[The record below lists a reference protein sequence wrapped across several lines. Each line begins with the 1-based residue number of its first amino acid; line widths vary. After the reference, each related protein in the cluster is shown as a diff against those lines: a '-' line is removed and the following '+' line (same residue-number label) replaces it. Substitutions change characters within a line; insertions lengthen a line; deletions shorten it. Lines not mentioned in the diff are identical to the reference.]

1 MSETDQDRG
10 TDKDLEPGRGFVTE
24 NIPVTETVPETGN
37 YLKTENYP
45 ETGNAPVPENARV
58 SGNIPVPGNAPE
70 TGNYRAQGK
79 APEAEKAPV
88 PGKDRG
94 TDKKKKSGAG
104 MSRGRKAALIVAV
117 SLLVLLLAS
126 AFYLVFINTSTY
138 IAIREYFAEK
148 HLDKGEAEEAIE
160 LYEKILTRDGS
171 YVPAYLGEAEACL
184 MLEDYEA
191 AEQILSEGMHYAEP
205 AEPAKFLWE
214 VYAEHAEVL
223 LEDDRYDDALR
234 LCGNV
239 PVQQLT
245 EYAGSDKKSE
255 TRLGSVWAK
264 ATLEL
269 AKKEADREKAV
280 EMLETATDAPYNE
293 YTDTSIFTEELLR
306 LYLEL
311 ARESEE
317 KDDKPRAIFYYES
330 VLELDPENEEA
341 KEALE
346 RLKEV
351 PVEIPKKLEVT
362 ATIKLGVE
370 VSYLGIGIELP
381 FDAEAQLRYD
391 GTVEGKEW
399 LKGKVVLSGEILG
412 KSIKEEK
419 SITVYQDGDDVCY
432 RIDNGDLERLKDEKL
447 PEDLNLFLE
456 SYRELVA
463 QSSSGHETATVNGE
477 LCRVERKEMNGK
489 DYAEKLPSFLKDGK
503 VSDFLESIRLNVT
516 RYISVS
522 EDRVVRIEA
531 SLLEVDQ
538 KGFAD
543 LVKDFIN
550 MDLNVSLKTMDAVI
564 DIKEE
569 M

>member
-1 MSETDQDRG
+1 MSETDQDCG
-10 TDKDLEPGRGFVTE
+10 TDKNLVPEKDPVTEKDFVTE
-24 NIPVTETVPETGN
+24 KV
-37 YLKTENYP
+37 
-45 ETGNAPVPENARV
+45 PVPE
-58 SGNIPVPGNAPE
+58 
-70 TGNYRAQGK
+70 
-79 APEAEKAPV
+79 
-88 PGKDRG
+88 KDRG
-94 TDKKKKSGAG
+94 KDKEKKNGVG

-126 AFYLVFINTSTY
+126 AFYLAFINTDTY
-138 IAIREYFAEK
+138 IAIREYFAESY
-148 HLDKGEAEEAIE
+148 LDKGEAEEAIE
-160 LYEKILTRDGS
+160 LYEKILTRDGT

-184 MLEDYEA
+184 MLGDYEV
-191 AEQILSEGMHYAEP
+191 AEQVLSEGMHYADP
-205 AEPAKFLWE
+205 AEPAWFLWE

-223 LEDDRYDDALR
+223 LEDGRYNEALK
-234 LCGNV
+234 LCEGV

-245 EYAGSDKKSE
+245 ECAGGDAESE
-255 TRLGSVWAK
+255 TRLGAVWAE
-264 ATLEL
+264 ATLAL

-280 EMLETATDAPYNE
+280 EMLETAMDAPYNG
-293 YTDTSIFTEELLR
+293 YTDTSVFKEELLR

-311 ARESEE
+311 ARESET
-317 KDDKPRAIFYYES
+317 KDDKPRAILYYES

-362 ATIKLGVE
+362 ATVKLGVE
-370 VSYLGIGIELP
+370 VSYLGIKIQLP

-412 KSIKEEK
+412 KSIKEER
-419 SITVYQDGDDVCY
+419 SVTAYQDGADLCY

-456 SYRELVA
+456 SYRELVS

-489 DYAEKLPSFLKDGK
+489 SYVDKLPSFLQDGK
-503 VSDFLESIRLNVT
+503 VADFLESIRLNVT

-522 EDRVVRIEA
+522 EDRVVRVEA
-531 SLLEVDQ
+531 TLLEADQ